1 MLKITPLTPMIGAE
15 IGAIDLS
22 RPVADEEFATIK
34 QALLKYQVI
43 FFRNQTLSNEA
54 FVAWGERFGPL
65 MKHPAASKHHP
76 DLDKLAVV
84 RADETTRNAFG
95 EGWHSDQSALP
106 EPPTISMLYIN
117 TLPDVGGD
125 TLWSSTYGAYDALS
139 APVKRLVNTLSVFH
153 NNLKPNRGY
162 VFTGS
167 GRVMHFEQPL
177 VIRHPDTQRCALFAN
192 RLATTHIPQLAWAES
207 EALLAFLYAHIEQP
221 RFQCRFRWSK
231 NTVALWDN
239 RCTQH
244 TAVWDYFP
252 QVREGVRLTV
262 RGHALAAAFPEQVA
276 WTDER
281 PVAARLE

>member
-1 MLKITPLTPMIGAE
+1 MLKILPLTPALGAE
-15 IGAIDLS
+15 ITGMDLS
-22 RPVADEEFATIK
+22 RPMSTDEFRSISNAMLEH
-34 QALLKYQVI
+34 QVI

-65 MKHPAASKHHP
+65 MKHPAASKQHP

-106 EPPTISMLYIN
+106 EPPTISMLYLN

-125 TLWSSTYGAYDALS
+125 TLWSSTYRAYETLS
-139 APVKRLVNTLSVFH
+139 APMKQLVNTLSVFH

-192 RLATTHIPQLAWAES
+192 RLATTHIPQLTWAES

-221 RFQCRFRWSK
+221 RFQCRFRWTK
-231 NTVALWDN
+231 NALAMWDN

-262 RGHALAAAFPEQVA
+262 QGQPLIAAFPDQVQ
-276 WTDER
+276 WTKER